1 MNLPSQSHILA
12 RWALPALLLPALAAC
27 SAQGAQQA
35 AAPTAAP
42 TAPAPAAQQRS
53 AAAPDAAPGP
63 ISISQPQQGAAI
75 TSPQPLSGQL
85 AQVPPQGGLI
95 YRLYDA
101 ESILLATGTVQASG
115 QVGQPGTFEA
125 QVVYTAL
132 EGGPGVLQVVQRNDL
147 AGPAVALASQV
158 VQISPNIT
166 TPPTAGAIVGG
177 VQNLVPPAAPS
188 AIPSAAP
195 SIVPSA
201 VPTAA
206 PAAPSAVPT
215 TAPAAPTAAPS
226 AVPTAM
232 PSAVPS
238 AYPAPQSTSAYPAPQ
253 GTSAYPA
260 PRRTDPSAI
269 QIITLDAPSS
279 GASVGS
285 PLAISGSTSAIPL
298 DGNLHFRILDAQE
311 QELGSGTFNPQL
323 LESSST
329 FSAQLA
335 YRAPA
340 EGSSITLILIDRAD
354 FAAGA
359 PRATMSATFTYRASG
374 S

>member
-27 SAQGAQQA
+27 SGQGAQQA

-42 TAPAPAAQQRS
+42 TAAAPAAQQRS
-53 AAAPDAAPGP
+53 AAAPAAPGP

-115 QVGQPGTFEA
+115 PVGQPGSFEA

-177 VQNLVPPAAPS
+177 VQNLVPPA
-188 AIPSAAP
+188 
-195 SIVPSA
+195 VPSVVPSV

-206 PAAPSAVPT
+206 PAAPTAAPT
-215 TAPAAPTAAPS
+215 APTAAPS
-226 AVPTAM
+226 AMPTAAPAAPTAEPSAIPTAM
-232 PSAVPS
+232 P
-238 AYPAPQSTSAYPAPQ
+238 SAYPAPQ

-260 PRRTDPSAI
+260 PQQGTSAYPAPRRADPSAI

-323 LESSST
+323 QASSST

-340 EGSSITLILIDRAD
+340 EGSAITLILIDRAD
-354 FAAGA
+354 FATGA
-359 PRATMSATFTYRASG
+359 PRATMSATFTYHASG